1 MNQSTQCTK
10 RFSLVLLVLFV
21 STFVM
26 VAPAAAQDCT
36 WTHRVRFGDTL
47 GTIAQ
52 NYDTTVS
59 ELLALNPQ
67 LTNANLIVQ
76 DTDICVSTTEAPP
89 PLYSTNY
96 TIAFGDSLAA
106 LAHRFGITLREL
118 AQANGIGNV
127 NLIVEGQSLTVPEA
141 P

>member
-1 MNQSTQCTK
+1 MKQSIK
-10 RFSLVLLVLFV
+10 SAKLFSLVLLVLLVGAFV
-21 STFVM
+21 IV
-26 VAPAAAQDCT
+26 VPAAAQDCT

-59 ELLALNPQ
+59 DLLALNPQ

-76 DTDICVSTTEAPP
+76 DTDICISTTETPP

-96 TIAFGDSLAA
+96 TVTFGDSLAA
-106 LAHRFGITLREL
+106 LAQRFGVTLREL
-118 AQANGIGNV
+118 ARANGIGNV